1 MTNCSIHDVAV
12 ILAISVLNLVSRV
25 SLVLADAVLGL
36 TVVVLEVTGRFLGA
50 GYPGVSVSGI
60 ADAGVIF
67 IRLVLLKPRWFNYI
81 IRTRNRLD
89 PSFIGLGSSFSPRRA
104 CGIKFNGCTLY
115 FT

>member
-1 MTNCSIHDVAV
+1 M
-12 ILAISVLNLVSRV
+12 AIAGPALVWY
-25 SLVLADAVLGL
+25 AVLILDDVLLGL
-36 TVVVLEVTGRFLGA
+36 VVIVLRVGDVFRDIEV
-50 GYPGVSVSGI
+50 PGISGSGI
-60 ADAGVIF
+60 ADAGVIL

-89 PSFIGLGSSFSPRRA
+89 PSFIGMGSSFSPRPA